1 MHPARRLWATLE
13 PLHGVVYFTP
23 DVRAAGKAV
32 GLRGYWD
39 TYFAF
44 RAAPL
49 GAVSAPAVVGLFAGF
64 EPSMVARSL
73 PSAWSRAS
81 VDACL
86 TARSAVAAVAL
97 RGIGVSDEACAA
109 AVSLLSPLAL
119 AATGRPLG
127 TANAALSLPE
137 DPVEALWQLATT
149 VREHRGDGHVAVL
162 VNAGL
167 SGLDAIHLQLPVS
180 GFDSEAMRQAR
191 GWSPEQWAAGRASVV
206 DRGLLSADGLTEE
219 GAALLASVEEATDVL
234 AWQGG
239 LSFLPVDEVVS
250 VLASSVAAVWDSG
263 LMPERNPI
271 GVSRA

>member
-23 DVRAAGKAV
+23 DVRGAGKAV

-49 GAVSAPAVVGLFAGF
+49 GAVSAPAVISLFAGF

-81 VDACL
+81 VEDCIS
-86 TARSAVAAVAL
+86 ARSAVAAVAL
-97 RGIGVSDEACAA
+97 RGTGVSDEACAA

-127 TANAALSLPE
+127 TANAALPLPE

-149 VREHRGDGHVAVL
+149 VREHRGDGHVAAL
-162 VNAGL
+162 VTAGL
-167 SGLDAIHLQLPVS
+167 SGLDAIHLQLPVN
-180 GFDSEAMRQAR
+180 GFGFEAMRQAR
-191 GWSPEQWAAGRASVV
+191 GWSPEQWEAGRASVV

-239 LSFLPVDEVVS
+239 LSSVPVEEVVS
-250 VLASSVAAVWDSG
+250 VLAASVAAVWDSG
-263 LMPERNPI
+263 LMPLANPI
-271 GVSRA
+271 GVKRA